1 MGTKN
6 HARAVRYRELALAE
20 TDSAKADLL
29 CLLAEEAE
37 RDAYACICKGGFIRT
52 WSSLAAHVRVFPQQ
66 PYLRVATG
74 VHHKCSMP

>member
-20 TDSAKADLL
+20 TDSANADLL

-37 RDAYACICKGGFIRT
+37 RDVLCTVDRLHNGLPKQRRQSKCVYP
-52 WSSLAAHVRVFPQQ
+52 SSSFHFRW
-66 PYLRVATG
+66 G
-74 VHHKCSMP
+74 

>member
-6 HARAVRYRELALAE
+6 HARAVRYRQLALTE

-37 RDAYACICKGGFIRT
+37 RDVLCTVDRSHDGLPKQQRQLKCAYP
-52 WSSLAAHVRVFPQQ
+52 SSSFHFRW
-66 PYLRVATG
+66 G
-74 VHHKCSMP
+74 